1 MASTAQRKGSRRDPS
16 WKYGVEIEVPD
27 QKKGYKYLKCNF
39 CNKIITGGVKR
50 MKEHLACT
58 HKDVA
63 PCAKVPIEVKD
74 EIKQYLKNFAS
85 TKIALQQ
92 NFKERVDYVTCS
104 VSSNGSCENSM
115 EDTNSSHSGSSRGIR
130 EPMDRFMKSK
140 EDDEYERMMAGEN
153 MTPMSAKEHRNKVCL
168 DIGRFFFE
176 NGIPFNCA
184 TSPSFFNMLHSIG
197 NYGCELKAPTMHEM
211 KTWILKEEVNTTSKN
226 LDEIKAT
233 WKRTGVSLLS
243 DGWSDVTN
251 KSMINFLVNNQY
263 GTVFLKTADASDCVN
278 NAKSLF
284 ELLDSV
290 VEEIGEEVVVQV
302 VTDNTNAYKLAGS
315 MLMEKRKSLY
325 WTPCVAHCIELMLE
339 KIAELP
345 QQKKALRKAKRVCNF
360 IYNDQWILNLAKKFA
375 KKDLIRPTTTRFATA
390 FLTLENMY
398 NLQQPLQAMFVS
410 NEWLNSPWAKKIN
423 AKAIRNIIMDEDLF
437 WPCVDYSIKTTKPLV
452 DVLRMVVGEK
462 TPGMAFIYGAMKECK
477 ETIKKNFDGDVSL
490 YKEILDI
497 IDQNWEFQFY
507 RDLHGAA
514 YYLNPRFRWSPDV
527 CEHSEIK
534 IGLYNCMERL
544 IKDDETCVKADLQL
558 DEYKYKRGLFG
569 YKASLISYMTR
580 SPVIWWDHFGDEV
593 PELKRFATKILG
605 LTCSASVCERNWNTL
620 NQVHTKKRNNL
631 SNDEMNKKMYIM
643 YNEKLKQKF
652 LKKNSLK
659 EEDDPL
665 VVENVSSDDEWIAN
679 PNDDE
684 GESVT
689 SRKRKNVKVELVDED
704 DDGAMACV

>member
-184 TSPSFFNMLHSIG
+184 TSPPFINMLRSIG

-211 KTWILKEEVNTTSKN
+211 KTWILKEE
-226 LDEIKAT
+226 
-233 WKRTGVSLLS
+233 
-243 DGWSDVTN
+243 
-251 KSMINFLVNNQY
+251 
-263 GTVFLKTADASDCVN
+263 
-278 NAKSLF
+278 
-284 ELLDSV
+284 
-290 VEEIGEEVVVQV
+290 
-302 VTDNTNAYKLAGS
+302 
-315 MLMEKRKSLY
+315 
-325 WTPCVAHCIELMLE
+325 
-339 KIAELP
+339 
-345 QQKKALRKAKRVCNF
+345 
-360 IYNDQWILNLAKKFA
+360 
-375 KKDLIRPTTTRFATA
+375 
-390 FLTLENMY
+390 
-398 NLQQPLQAMFVS
+398 
-410 NEWLNSPWAKKIN
+410 
-423 AKAIRNIIMDEDLF
+423 
-437 WPCVDYSIKTTKPLV
+437 
-452 DVLRMVVGEK
+452 
-462 TPGMAFIYGAMKECK
+462 
-477 ETIKKNFDGDVSL
+477 
-490 YKEILDI
+490 
-497 IDQNWEFQFY
+497 
-507 RDLHGAA
+507 
-514 YYLNPRFRWSPDV
+514 
-527 CEHSEIK
+527 
-534 IGLYNCMERL
+534 
-544 IKDDETCVKADLQL
+544 
-558 DEYKYKRGLFG
+558 GLFG

-605 LTCSASVCERNWNTL
+605 LTCSASVCERDWNTL

-652 LKKNSLK
+652 LKKSSLK

-665 VVENVSSDDEWIAN
+665 LVENVSSDDEWIAN
-679 PNDDE
+679 PYDDE

-704 DDGAMACV
+704 DDVAMACV